1 MSASLV
7 GLTTL
12 AFLFPAPAERPA
24 FPDPPRGTGWAV
36 TAVAV
41 FLGLVTLVPL
51 SLALAD
57 KWVMDARAAEC
68 RATGGR
74 IVHASA
80 EGRTYRCDH
89 PGGEHPGRE
98 HPNR

>member
-1 MSASLV
+1 MSVTLLGV
-7 GLTTL
+7 TTL

-24 FPDPPRGTGWAV
+24 LPDPPRGTGWAIA
-36 TAVAV
+36 AVAV

-57 KWVMDARAAEC
+57 KWMMEAHAAEC
-68 RATGGR
+68 RAKGGR

-80 EGRTYRCDH
+80 DGRAYRCE
-89 PGGEHPGRE
+89 PATP
-98 HPNR
+98 

>member
-1 MSASLV
+1 MSVTLLGA
-7 GLTTL
+7 TTL

-24 FPDPPRGTGWAV
+24 FPDPPRGTGWAI

-57 KWVMDARAAEC
+57 KWVMEARAAEC
-68 RATGGR
+68 RAAGGR
-74 IVHASA
+74 IGHASA
-80 EGRTYRCDH
+80 DGRAYRCDR
-89 PGGEHPGRE
+89 PSP
-98 HPNR
+98 

>member
-1 MSASLV
+1 MSATLL

-24 FPDPPRGTGWAV
+24 FPDPPRGTGWAIA
-36 TAVAV
+36 AVAV

-57 KWVMDARAAEC
+57 KRVMDARAAEC

-74 IVHASA
+74 IAYVSA
-80 EGRTYRCDH
+80 EGRAHRC
-89 PGGEHPGRE
+89 EHPDK
-98 HPNR
+98 